1 METQKNDEKNIVLE
15 LKRQLGRMMVQVDFM
30 YRNDREMSRLDLD
43 LLMEHTRDLY
53 DLLCDYQ
60 SDKITA
66 DVPAEDDVVTEI
78 NEGGEV
84 IKRDVELEIETPEE
98 VLDEPQVVEPQD
110 VAVTKHVLDV
120 DEDDIDE
127 EDWEDEDDEM
137 FRVEPEAKPAP
148 EPQAEPEPEPE
159 PEQVPETEPEPE
171 QAPEPEVEFEPE
183 PAAEPEP
190 ELAPEPESEP
200 ELAPEPEPEPKKEP
214 ESEAVKEPE
223 DNSLV
228 ARLQRAH
235 VSDIRMAIG
244 INDKV
249 MIVNDLFNGS
259 VERYNKSIDALN
271 DFPTLSGARVY
282 MSELQIELQW
292 DLESA
297 AYKML
302 NDLVERRFV

>member
-1 METQKNDEKNIVLE
+1 M
-15 LKRQLGRMMVQVDFM
+15 
-30 YRNDREMSRLDLD
+30 
-43 LLMEHTRDLY
+43 
-53 DLLCDYQ
+53 
-60 SDKITA
+60 
-66 DVPAEDDVVTEI
+66 
-78 NEGGEV
+78 
-84 IKRDVELEIETPEE
+84 
-98 VLDEPQVVEPQD
+98 
-110 VAVTKHVLDV
+110 
-120 DEDDIDE
+120 
-127 EDWEDEDDEM
+127 
-137 FRVEPEAKPAP
+137 
-148 EPQAEPEPEPE
+148 
-159 PEQVPETEPEPE
+159 
-171 QAPEPEVEFEPE
+171 
-183 PAAEPEP
+183 
-190 ELAPEPESEP
+190 
-200 ELAPEPEPEPKKEP
+200 
-214 ESEAVKEPE
+214 
-223 DNSLV
+223 